1 MTEDNMTGTEQPA
14 LLTPE
19 DVARILSCSPRTVNR
34 LATSGRIP
42 KPVRLG
48 RLVRWNRQ
56 THRRVDRGGLPTLPQ
71 EALRHAASTPLPR
84 RKSFSRNP
92 LLSARPRATLLV
104 DVRDALDN
112 RTQPGEA

>member
-56 THRRVDRGGLPTLPQ
+56 IIDEWIAAGCPPCRR
-71 EALRHAASTPLPR
+71 R
-84 RKSFSRNP
+84 R
-92 LLSARPRATLLV
+92 
-104 DVRDALDN
+104 
-112 RTQPGEA
+112 